1 MKKVYEEFW
10 VDFKEKNRYF
20 EREDSY
26 CSVLLGIKI
35 YFFFWN
41 VLIFLGK
48 IINVCKKYKL
58 MLFISGG

>member
-35 YFFFWN
+35 YFFLN